1 MATGVIVLHG
11 VELAN
16 DNATQTTELPE
27 DGPWN
32 LDPIKLS
39 QAAGNTVA
47 QSIDNGNGALVPD
60 IDAPWA
66 LSGEQLSQITNNSK
80 PIPPAPKPIDPST
93 QSNAFNTMDLFA
105 RLVNTESGGKHTTA
119 SGSLL
124 TSNKGAQGITQVL
137 PKTGTDPG
145 FGVTPIQNNSKEEY
159 LRFGKDYLTAL
170 VRFFGG
176 DETKAVAAYNAGP
189 GTIQKLSQKY
199 GDQWQTGLPTETK
212 KYVKRILG

>member
-1 MATGVIVLHG
+1 MQNIGKQINTIISHKSTLLSRVKLWVTLSGLVMATGVIVLHG

-93 QSNAFNTMDLFA
+93 QSNAFNT
-105 RLVNTESGGKHTTA
+105 
-119 SGSLL
+119 
-124 TSNKGAQGITQVL
+124 
-137 PKTGTDPG
+137 
-145 FGVTPIQNNSKEEY
+145 
-159 LRFGKDYLTAL
+159 
-170 VRFFGG
+170 
-176 DETKAVAAYNAGP
+176 
-189 GTIQKLSQKY
+189 
-199 GDQWQTGLPTETK
+199 
-212 KYVKRILG
+212 